1 MRDYPASG
9 AATSQGSRRWICSN
23 CGHHQAFPKV
33 KLRAGSSVW
42 LDRGAY
48 WFRSIQRDEMVALE
62 QLEIGLRVKRVVG
75 LPGETIGIKNG
86 DLWVG
91 AERYTKTLS
100 QLRERAVLVH
110 DDRFRAPDQTHR
122 WQPFADAGW
131 TPVAT
136 GYALEKP
143 SESWQY
149 LRYEHRSPYGVNRLW
164 EVSRVLDD
172 DHFNQH
178 VRRRMFPCA
187 DLWLQVKLEAIAG
200 PSFSGQVRMLLW
212 TPDGVRS
219 ATFAVAELPAVLEIA
234 WLDGKLW
241 TRDADGDHDWGAT
254 DQTPEVPY
262 QPDSQASE
270 TENTE
275 SDGEP
280 LVTATHPLALAIRG
294 STPCRVT
301 NLRVSRDLVL
311 LGPPGHELDWTSEP
325 IGEGEYFV
333 LGDNVAVS
341 IDGRTESQG
350 VAAKQIVGKV
360 EKN

>member
-1 MRDYPASG
+1 M
-9 AATSQGSRRWICSN
+9 
-23 CGHHQAFPKV
+23 
-33 KLRAGSSVW
+33 
-42 LDRGAY
+42 
-48 WFRSIQRDEMVALE
+48 
-62 QLEIGLRVKRVVG
+62 
-75 LPGETIGIKNG
+75 
-86 DLWVG
+86 
-91 AERYTKTLS
+91 
-100 QLRERAVLVH
+100 VH
-110 DDRFRAPDQTHR
+110 DDRFRAPDQTNR

-280 LVTATHPLALAIRG
+280 
-294 STPCRVT
+294 
-301 NLRVSRDLVL
+301 
-311 LGPPGHELDWTSEP
+311 W
-325 IGEGEYFV
+325 
-333 LGDNVAVS
+333 
-341 IDGRTESQG
+341 
-350 VAAKQIVGKV
+350 
-360 EKN
+360 